1 MICESTQFF
10 NIPPWLCILQNEAQ
24 VCCGRL
30 DSLSGSMSGNLF
42 SDRPQDTHETYSRKE
57 GFLFGARTSTMPCK
71 VCLFECV
78 LDVCDDGWGDCLRLA
93 VLKPTVLHLCYTNLW
108 AYTIHPLLQHV
119 GTTGKGYS
127 TAQMTVLYFVMKVMF
142 LCMLHTQ
149 GHCLQ
154 LHSKINVCIVH

>member
-1 MICESTQFF
+1 MRKPTRICEKTS
-10 NIPPWLCILQNEAQ
+10 
-24 VCCGRL
+24 
-30 DSLSGSMSGNLF
+30 SMSSLYYMVTGPVKFICCAGIEVISQESIYSLHPLF
-42 SDRPQDTHETYSRKE
+42 LRWTIYTRNVGLDTHRSQLLGT
-57 GFLFGARTSTMPCK
+57 
-71 VCLFECV
+71 CV

-108 AYTIHPLLQHV
+108 AYTIHPLLQHI